1 MLPIFTQ
8 ISASRCLYGSG
19 RSAGCFEWSYD
30 TRSGRAITMKR
41 SKGQRQGTR
50 TILRRGRHQRGRVNI
65 SRIMHDYSEGDRVAI
80 VLGGGQ
86 QMGMPHRRFQGRT
99 GFIQGRQGK
108 AWVVAVKD
116 GNMQKTVVAR
126 PEHLR
131 PLE

>member
-1 MLPIFTQ
+1 MQ
-8 ISASRCLYGSG
+8 
-19 RSAGCFEWSYD
+19 
-30 TRSGRAITMKR
+30 R

-50 TILRRGRHQRGRVNI
+50 SILRKGRHDKGRVII
-65 SRIMHDYSEGDRVAI
+65 SRIMHEYEEGDRVAI
-80 VLGGGQ
+80 VLDGGQ

-99 GFIQGRQGK
+99 GFIQKRQGK

-116 GNMQKTVVAR
+116 GNMHKTVVAR

>member
-1 MLPIFTQ
+1 MQ
-8 ISASRCLYGSG
+8 
-19 RSAGCFEWSYD
+19 
-30 TRSGRAITMKR
+30 R

-50 TILRRGRHQRGRVNI
+50 SILRRTRHQKGRI
-65 SRIMHDYSEGDRVAI
+65 SISLIMHEYAEGDRVAI
-80 VLGGGQ
+80 VLDGGQ

-116 GNMQKTVVAR
+116 GNMKKTVVAR